1 VRILYHHRTLADGA
15 EGVHIAAMV
24 DAFRALGHDVVVRG
38 LAASPRRPERRTGVH
53 LLRSALPAA
62 GFELASAVLNVPE
75 YSSTR
80 RAIGRLAIDLVYKR
94 HARFDTAVLAAAR
107 RQDVPSV
114 LEVNSLFSQGAY
126 HEFEPMRLHSLATRL
141 ERRALEL
148 ATVVAAV
155 STPLMRQI
163 QALVPREVIVL
174 PNGADPERFAIS
186 RANPERVRREYCADG
201 RLTVGWSGVLRQWH
215 GVDTLLEAI
224 RSLPQIRLLMVG
236 DGPAR
241 ESVERRA
248 QALGVADRLSI
259 TGRVP
264 HEEMID
270 YIAAMDIGVVA
281 DDRTG
286 VASPMKLLE
295 YMAMGRPVV
304 APRLDSISDIVTD
317 EADGLLFEPGN
328 GVELTRVLC
337 RLAADEP
344 LRRRLGLQARATIE
358 RERNWRRNAERVLAL
373 GRTANGAGT
382 RVRAARCEL

>member
-1 VRILYHHRTLADGA
+1 MRILYHHRTLADGA

-24 DAFRALGHDVVVRG
+24 DAFRALGHDVCVHG
-38 LAASPRRPERRTGVH
+38 LAASSHRPERRTGVH
-53 LLRSALPAA
+53 LLRRALPGV
-62 GFELASAVLNVPE
+62 GFELASAALNVPE
-75 YSSTR
+75 YASTR
-80 RAIGRLAIDLVYKR
+80 RALGGGAVDLVYKR

-107 RQDVPSV
+107 RHGVPSV
-114 LEVNSLFSQGAY
+114 LEVNSLFTQGAY
-126 HEFEPMRLHSLATRL
+126 HEFEPLRLRRLAARL

-163 QALVPREVIVL
+163 QALVPRAVIVL
-174 PNGADPERFAIS
+174 PNGADPERFTIS
-186 RANPERVRREYCADG
+186 RASPERVRRQYCPNG

-215 GVDTLLEAI
+215 GVETLLEAI
-224 RSLPQIRLLMVG
+224 RPLPRLRLLIVG

-241 ESVERRA
+241 EPIERRA
-248 QALGVADRLSI
+248 QALGVADRVSI

-264 HEEMID
+264 HEEMLD
-270 YIAAMDIGVVA
+270 YIAAMDVGVVA

-295 YMAMGRPVV
+295 YMAMGRAVV
-304 APRLDSISDIVTD
+304 APRLDNITDIVTD

-328 GVELTRVLC
+328 GAELTRVLC

-344 LRRRLGLQARATIE
+344 LRCRLGLQARATIE
-358 RERNWRRNAERVLAL
+358 RERNWRRNAQQVLSL
-373 GRTANGAGT
+373 VRTA
-382 RVRAARCEL
+382 